1 MWNVIEMVAWKK
13 ISRNDSWTGFLICHN
28 KFTKFTIFFATYWL
42 LPTWWALHIRSKSCL
57 FKNLLTTSP
66 PNVNDTPLS
75 FSPHPCTSL
84 SGSDHNKSH
93 NKPAIQRAHQVGK
106 SQYVAKNIVNL
117 VNLLWHIK
125 NPVHES
131 FRDIFFQATISITF
145 HISFCSICDKVC
157 QWLAIGLWFSPGIL
171 VSSTNKI
178 DHNDITEILLKV
190 ALNTITNI

>member
-1 MWNVIEMVAWKK
+1 MVFNATFNNISVISLWSILLVEETRIPGENHRPIASHWQTLSHIEQNEMWNVIEMVAWKK

-93 NKPAIQRAHQVGK
+93 NKPAIH
-106 SQYVAKNIVNL
+106 
-117 VNLLWHIK
+117 
-125 NPVHES
+125 
-131 FRDIFFQATISITF
+131 
-145 HISFCSICDKVC
+145 
-157 QWLAIGLWFSPGIL
+157 
-171 VSSTNKI
+171 
-178 DHNDITEILLKV
+178 
-190 ALNTITNI
+190 

>member
-1 MWNVIEMVAWKK
+1 MVFNATFNNISVISLWSILLVEETRVPGENHRPIASHWQTLSHIEQNEMWNVIEMVAWKK
-13 ISRNDSWTGFLICHN
+13 IFRNDSWTGFLICHN

-93 NKPAIQRAHQVGK
+93 NKPAIH
-106 SQYVAKNIVNL
+106 
-117 VNLLWHIK
+117 
-125 NPVHES
+125 
-131 FRDIFFQATISITF
+131 
-145 HISFCSICDKVC
+145 
-157 QWLAIGLWFSPGIL
+157 
-171 VSSTNKI
+171 
-178 DHNDITEILLKV
+178 
-190 ALNTITNI
+190 

>member
-1 MWNVIEMVAWKK
+1 MGRCKSNYHTIMTAPLYIGYGIKRHFQQYFSYIVVVNFIGGRNQSTRRKPQTYRKSLTNFITYWTKWNVIEMVAWKK

-93 NKPAIQRAHQVGK
+93 NKPAIH
-106 SQYVAKNIVNL
+106 
-117 VNLLWHIK
+117 
-125 NPVHES
+125 
-131 FRDIFFQATISITF
+131 
-145 HISFCSICDKVC
+145 
-157 QWLAIGLWFSPGIL
+157 
-171 VSSTNKI
+171 
-178 DHNDITEILLKV
+178 
-190 ALNTITNI
+190 

>member
-1 MWNVIEMVAWKK
+1 MVFNATFNNISVISLWSILLVEETRIPGENHRPIASHWQTLSHIEQNEMWNVIEMVAWNK

-93 NKPAIQRAHQVGK
+93 NKPAIH
-106 SQYVAKNIVNL
+106 
-117 VNLLWHIK
+117 
-125 NPVHES
+125 
-131 FRDIFFQATISITF
+131 
-145 HISFCSICDKVC
+145 
-157 QWLAIGLWFSPGIL
+157 
-171 VSSTNKI
+171 
-178 DHNDITEILLKV
+178 
-190 ALNTITNI
+190 

>member
-1 MWNVIEMVAWKK
+1 MVFNATFNNISVISLWSILLVEETRIPGENHRPIASHWQTLSHIEQNEMWNVIEMVAWKK
-13 ISRNDSWTGFLICHN
+13 ISRNDSWTEFLICHN

-93 NKPAIQRAHQVGK
+93 NKPAIH
-106 SQYVAKNIVNL
+106 
-117 VNLLWHIK
+117 
-125 NPVHES
+125 
-131 FRDIFFQATISITF
+131 
-145 HISFCSICDKVC
+145 
-157 QWLAIGLWFSPGIL
+157 
-171 VSSTNKI
+171 
-178 DHNDITEILLKV
+178 
-190 ALNTITNI
+190 

>member
-1 MWNVIEMVAWKK
+1 MVFNATFNNISVISLWSILLVEETRIPGENHRPIASHWQTLSHIEQNEMWNVIEMVAWKK

-42 LPTWWALHIRSKSCL
+42 LPTWWALHIRSKPCL

-93 NKPAIQRAHQVGK
+93 NKPAIH
-106 SQYVAKNIVNL
+106 
-117 VNLLWHIK
+117 
-125 NPVHES
+125 
-131 FRDIFFQATISITF
+131 
-145 HISFCSICDKVC
+145 
-157 QWLAIGLWFSPGIL
+157 
-171 VSSTNKI
+171 
-178 DHNDITEILLKV
+178 
-190 ALNTITNI
+190 